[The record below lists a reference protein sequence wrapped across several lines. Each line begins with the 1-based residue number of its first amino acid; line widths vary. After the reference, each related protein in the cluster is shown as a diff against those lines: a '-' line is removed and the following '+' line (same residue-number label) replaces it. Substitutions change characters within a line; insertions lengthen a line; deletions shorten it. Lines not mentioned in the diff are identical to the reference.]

1 MRIVFAKHE
10 GEDKEYCFEVPE
22 IMNIQKG
29 DILLVDTMRGTE
41 IATAT
46 SYTII
51 GENVEQ
57 FATRCGA
64 YLPLKKVITY
74 ASEEMQKYIHK
85 KTVSEII
92 KTIKTVNDDIPF

>member
-1 MRIVFAKHE
+1 MKIVYAKHE
-10 GEDKEYCFEVPE
+10 GQDKEYCFEVPE

-29 DILLVDTMRGTE
+29 DILLVDTMRGTA

-46 SYTII
+46 SDAIT

-57 FATRCGA
+57 IATRCGA

-74 ASEEMQKYIHK
+74 ANEELQKYIHK
-85 KTVSEII
+85 KVVSEVI
-92 KTIKTVNDDIPF
+92 KKIKASGDELPF